1 MSLFYII
8 MIKFLSFKNSI
19 LLEDE
24 NLIFI
29 NKPAFVSS
37 LDERDANLHSIKELA
52 KKYNSELQLCH
63 RLDKET
69 SGIMV
74 IAKNPEA
81 YREMAMKFEARK
93 VEKKYHAI
101 VDGVLN
107 ISDKVISLPLS
118 ITKKGIAK
126 VDMQE
131 GKPAET
137 FFTTLKMFNH
147 FTLLECKPVTGRLH
161 QIRIHLAS
169 QNFTIVSDITYG
181 GKYPMLSR
189 YKRNFRTSKFE
200 NEQPMMKRV
209 ALHAYSLSFE
219 FSGKQYD
226 IVAPYPKD
234 FEVFLKLIEKF
245 DS

>member
-1 MSLFYII
+1 MSKIPQ
-8 MIKFLSFKNSI
+8 FKNMI
-19 LLEDE
+19 IHEDD

-29 NKPAFVSS
+29 NKPPFISS
-37 LDERDANLHSIKELA
+37 LDERDANLPSIINMA

-69 SGIMV
+69 SGILV
-74 IAKNPEA
+74 IAKHPEA
-81 YREMAMKFEARK
+81 YREMAMKFEARQ

-101 VDGVLN
+101 VDGILHVEN
-107 ISDKVISLPLS
+107 KPVKLPLS

-137 FFTTLKMFNH
+137 IFTTIKMFGH

-169 QNFTIVSDITYG
+169 QNFPIVSDETYG
-181 GKYPMLSR
+181 GKLPMLSR
-189 YKRNFRTSKFE
+189 YKRNFKTSKFG
-200 NEQPMMKRV
+200 NEQTMMKRV
-209 ALHAYSLSFE
+209 ALHAWSLKFE
-219 FSGKQYD
+219 FAGKQFA
-226 IVAPYPKD
+226 VHAPYPKD
-234 FEVFLKLIEKF
+234 FEVFLKLLEKF